1 MPAGLWRDARRART
15 LTAVNLI
22 EPPAAD
28 KPEAPA
34 PAPHAPRIARP
45 LRQSSGTAWAWQD
58 KAALRR
64 IREAFDASNDVSS
77 ALAAYVALTE
87 IASNEQR
94 DEFTTTHAWI
104 ARTSGLSVRTV
115 QSRIKVL
122 AEIGLVEVI
131 TPALRAP
138 STYRLLALG
147 NGCGTSGNGCRAFG
161 NGQKQA
167 SLPTLEESQE
177 ESVEE
182 SKKAR
187 GSPRFTPPTDSELA
201 LEAGKQGLP
210 GPEADKFL
218 AHYRSNGWRVGRGPM
233 KDWRAALTGWKLRW
247 EESRPITKGSTHAPQ
262 LKPNPRNAGTY

>member
-1 MPAGLWRDARRART
+1 M
-15 LTAVNLI
+15 
-22 EPPAAD
+22 
-28 KPEAPA
+28 
-34 PAPHAPRIARP
+34 
-45 LRQSSGTAWAWQD
+45 RQSSGTAWAWQD

-87 IASNEQR
+87 IASDTQR

-131 TPALRAP
+131 TPPLRAP

-187 GSPRFTPPTDSELA
+187 GTARFTPPTDSELA
-201 LEAGKQGLP
+201 LEAGKLGLP
-210 GPEADKFL
+210 RSEADDFL
-218 AHYRSNGWRVGRGPM
+218 DYYQSNGWRAGRNPM
-233 KDWRAALTGWKLRW
+233 KDWRASLSRW
-247 EESRPITKGSTHAPQ
+247 QRRWAKARSISKGSPHAPH
-262 LKPNPRNAGTY
+262 LKPNARNDGTY